1 MACWFCINTLH
12 DWLKNPR
19 HFFIQSEVKPKPVV
33 ARSQAFSLGSRRF
46 RVLIGSLDFV
56 SLVTGY
62 SDYAGLDFS
71 ILELATLDTLD

>member
-1 MACWFCINTLH
+1 M
-12 DWLKNPR
+12 
-19 HFFIQSEVKPKPVV
+19 V
-33 ARSQAFSLGSRRF
+33 ARSQAFSLGSCRL
-46 RVLIGSLDFV
+46 RVLIGSLDSV

>member
-19 HFFIQSEVKPKPVV
+19 HFFIQSEGKPKPVV
-33 ARSQAFSLGSRRF
+33 ARSQAFSLGSRRL
-46 RVLIGSLDFV
+46 RVLIGSLDSV

>member
-1 MACWFCINTLH
+1 M
-12 DWLKNPR
+12 
-19 HFFIQSEVKPKPVV
+19 V

-62 SDYAGLDFS
+62 SDYENHSMAKRSGGEVPGKEAS
-71 ILELATLDTLD
+71 PPN